1 MIVYV
6 DIIGLD
12 NFFPLNWK
20 PEYVL
25 PQAGDRL
32 KLNGL
37 LSEKAKEMLS
47 KVRSCE
53 VWKKSNEE
61 ETALRTAEEDTM
73 EVVRRELYFDHK
85 SGEQECA
92 IVVKNVWADL
102 RDDTIIPPG
111 KEDRQRFYLNFSG
124 SRDNPGMQFDIY
136 FDMRMKM
143 PKDEFLEPFRQYIEL
158 WKEDCLAAHSTV
170 TAVKPENEKKP

>member
-12 NFFPLNWK
+12 NFFPLEWK

-32 KLNGL
+32 RLNGL
-37 LSEKAKEMLS
+37 LSENAKEMLS
-47 KVRSCE
+47 QIRSCE
-53 VWKKSNEE
+53 VWKKSNKE
-61 ETALRTAEEDTM
+61 ETALWTANEDTM

-102 RDDTIIPPG
+102 RGDTIIPPG

-124 SRDNPGMQFDIY
+124 SDDNPGMQFDIY
-136 FDMRMKM
+136 LDMRMKM
-143 PKDEFLEPFRQYIEL
+143 PKDEFLEPFKQYIEL
-158 WKEDCLAAHSTV
+158 WKEDCLAAHTTV